1 MPKAGP
7 PMDRSRQNPAAI
19 LLALFAVLRA
29 ALRVGWLEPRT
40 SLDELASR
48 LRDRRPE
55 RPSWD
60 LALASGVAERLLPL
74 LPPYGA
80 GRCVKRSLL
89 LLDLWSRAGL
99 DPRLHVGFRGNR
111 LSGSGGHLWVT
122 TGRDDRTAEPPDI
135 VECWRG

>member
-1 MPKAGP
+1 
-7 PMDRSRQNPAAI
+7 MDRAHRSPRAI

-40 SLDELASR
+40 NLDELVSR

-55 RPSWD
+55 RLSWD
-60 LALASGVAERLLPL
+60 LRLASGVAERLLPF

-99 DPRLHVGFRGNR
+99 EPRLHLGIRGNR
-111 LSGSGGHLWVT
+111 LSGRRSGGHLWVT
-122 TGRDDRTAEPPDI
+122 SGSDDYRTAEPPDI